1 VLLQVALNGPHSKTD
16 HPAMP
21 VTLEELAADAA
32 ACAAAGARAFH
43 VHPRDPQG
51 RESLEPDVIDAVA
64 STVRD
69 ACGGLPVGV
78 STGAWIEPDFDRR
91 LRVLAEW
98 SAPDYAS
105 VNVSEPGFRD
115 VMGTLLERGIGIEAG
130 VWSVEDAQRLA
141 DSGYAGRL
149 VRVLVE
155 PVDPPVDEALEAVEA
170 IHSALDA
177 HGITGV
183 PRLQHGDSDSTWVLI
198 ADAVRRGIDTR
209 VGLEDCQQL
218 PGDETP
224 AGNAD
229 LVRAARALGA
239 G

>member
-1 VLLQVALNGPHSKTD
+1 MLLQGALNGPHSKAE
-16 HPAMP
+16 HPTVPMS
-21 VTLEELAADAA
+21 LEELAADAA

-43 VHPRDPQG
+43 VHPRDGAG
-51 RESLEPDVIDAVA
+51 RETLDPDVIDAVA
-64 STVRD
+64 VAVRD
-69 ACGGLPVGV
+69 ASGGLPVGV

-91 LRVLAEW
+91 LRLLAEW

-155 PVDPPVDEALEAVEA
+155 PVDPLVDEALEAVEA

-218 PGDETP
+218 PDETE
-224 AGNAD
+224 ASGNAS
-229 LVRAARALGA
+229 LIRAARALGA